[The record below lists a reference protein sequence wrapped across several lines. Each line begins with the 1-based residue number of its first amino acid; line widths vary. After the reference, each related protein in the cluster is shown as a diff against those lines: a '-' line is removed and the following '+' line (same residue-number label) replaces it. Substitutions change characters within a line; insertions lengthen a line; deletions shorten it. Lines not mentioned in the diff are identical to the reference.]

1 MSDNSTTATVVFVHG
16 AFAESNSWN
25 GVIDRLLADGQVVIS
40 LANPLRSVAAD
51 AAYLNALVASIPG
64 PVVLV
69 GHSYGGMVIS
79 GVTAPNAAALVYV
92 AAFAPEV
99 GESALDLSNRFPGSS
114 LGDTLTPPVALPDG
128 NQEIYIQT
136 DKFHN
141 QFAADVPADEAAR
154 MAATQ
159 RPVTTAALSEVA
171 SGTAWKRLPS
181 WFVYGEQDK
190 NIPPASHAFMAGRAG
205 AQATTV
211 VPGASHVVMISHPDA
226 VAELVFQAIA
236 AVTPARTAA
245 AAD

>member
-1 MSDNSTTATVVFVHG
+1 MTDTSNTPTVVLVHG
-16 AFAESNSWN
+16 AFAESSSWN
-25 GVIDRLLADGQVVIS
+25 GVIDRLLADDQVAVA
-40 LANPLRSVAAD
+40 LANPLRGVAAD
-51 AAYLNALVASIPG
+51 SAYLNALVSSIDG

-92 AAFAPEV
+92 AAFAPEA
-99 GESALDLSNRFPGSS
+99 GESALDLSNRFPGST
-114 LGDTLTPPVALPDG
+114 LGNALTPPVSLPDG
-128 NQEIYIQT
+128 GSDLYIQI

-141 QFAADVPADEAAR
+141 QFAADVPSVEAAR

-159 RPVTTAALSEVA
+159 RPVTVSALSDA
-171 SGTAWKRLPS
+171 AGAPAWKRLPA

-205 AQATTV
+205 AQATTS
-211 VPGASHVVMISHPDA
+211 VPGASHVVMVSHPDA
-226 VAELVFQAIA
+226 VAELIFQAIDA
-236 AVTPARTAA
+236 ASRAQTAA